1 MPKVQV
7 SRRTSSKKK
16 AKKPVTDVV
25 PKIGKNPFA
34 GTFKYIGTID
44 DIISKMTLNADTY
57 DDSKTKSGSVI
68 EGLFVT
74 LDIKTTDDEVPI
86 SDKLLNTRN
95 LDTTKILSI
104 GYRDPLVHVDD
115 DKSDDPFRDVTQEEM
130 DRLVT
135 KREVIG
141 IQNEKIL
148 IYKRVGGWRAR
159 DLMSAILDY
168 ECRTRPNSDWFGGVD
183 THHTRLDYAE
193 YGEYKLQFHF
203 GS

>member
-1 MPKVQV
+1 MPKVQA

-16 AKKPVTDVV
+16 VKKPVKDVV

-34 GTFKYIGTID
+34 GTFEYIGTLD
-44 DIISKMTLNADTY
+44 DEISKITFASDTY
-57 DDSKTKSGSVI
+57 DYRGSKCESVI
-68 EGLFVT
+68 EGLS
-74 LDIKTTDDEVPI
+74 LALNIKTTDDEVPI

-95 LDTTKILSI
+95 LGTTKILSI
-104 GYRDPLVHVDD
+104 GYYDPLVHVDD
-115 DKSDDPFRDVTQEEM
+115 DKGDDPFRDVTQEEM

-135 KREVIG
+135 KREVIA
-141 IQNEKIL
+141 IQKEL

-168 ECRTRPNSDWFGGVD
+168 ECRTRAKSDWFGGVD
-183 THHTRLDYAE
+183 THHTQLDYAE
-193 YGEYKLQFHF
+193 YGGCHLQFHF